1 MDMLIVII
9 VNYYEFN
16 FSEIHIKNIK
26 LKTEYKPYISVIEV
40 LEYLGISS
48 VYNNLLLII
57 FKSHKV
63 VFK

>member
-16 FSEIHIKNIK
+16 FSEIRIKNIK

-48 VYNNLLLII
+48 YYIYTCI
-57 FKSHKV
+57 
-63 VFK
+63 